1 MNRTKLINC
10 FLSGRQKKIFQQY
23 ASRAEEIQAK
33 VLQHLIRRGTHTE
46 WGKMHGFNKV
56 KDYADFAA
64 SSPLNTYEEL
74 KGYIDRMRHGEK
86 DILWPGQVRWY
97 AKSSGTTNDKSK
109 FIPVS
114 REFLRDYPLEDII
127 FYTDFHWTPVAAR
140 EAAEQVGAWLNENG
154 VPADESVLA
163 ADAYEKIV
171 EEDIFFG
178 RLGQRIGV
186 KNIAPEDFTLL
197 IPEFSSYIKVTHREG
212 EEEEVHEGPFSE
224 AVMRTEDAMR
234 RNEEGYSTNCYYAY
248 GPHAWESEYENDSA
262 PQSRVLVMKDSFGT
276 PVAAFLSNAVG
287 ELLATDQR
295 KTTLSAEEYVE
306 QYQPDAVV
314 VVYCQDMLREKNY
327 AFMDE

>member
-1 MNRTKLINC
+1 M
-10 FLSGRQKKIFQQY
+10 
-23 ASRAEEIQAK
+23 
-33 VLQHLIRRGTHTE
+33 
-46 WGKMHGFNKV
+46 
-56 KDYADFAA
+56 
-64 SSPLNTYEEL
+64 
-74 KGYIDRMRHGEK
+74 
-86 DILWPGQVRWY
+86 
-97 AKSSGTTNDKSK
+97 
-109 FIPVS
+109 
-114 REFLRDYPLEDII
+114 
-127 FYTDFHWTPVAAR
+127 
-140 EAAEQVGAWLNENG
+140 
-154 VPADESVLA
+154 LA